1 MIFFFIWIVMTYLP
15 FLFVVLV
22 ALEHFY
28 ILILEM
34 FLWTKPKALKVFGLS
49 KEEAENTKAVAANL
63 GLYNGFLAV
72 GLLWGLIHPVNAIG
86 IQIQIF
92 FLSCVLVAAIYGCV
106 TAKKSILFVQGLP
119 ALIALLL
126 VYFN

>member
-1 MIFFFIWIVMTYLP
+1 MTYLP
-15 FLFVVLV
+15 LLFVALV

-28 ILILEM
+28 ILVLEM
-34 FLWTKPKALKVFGLS
+34 FFWTKPNALKVFGLS
-49 KEEAENTKAVAANL
+49 KEEAENTKTVAANL

-72 GLLWGLIHPVNAIG
+72 GLVWGLAHPDPSIG
-86 IQIQIF
+86 MQVQIF
-92 FLSCVLVAAIYGCV
+92 FLLCVLVAAIYGCV

-126 VYFN
+126 VLF